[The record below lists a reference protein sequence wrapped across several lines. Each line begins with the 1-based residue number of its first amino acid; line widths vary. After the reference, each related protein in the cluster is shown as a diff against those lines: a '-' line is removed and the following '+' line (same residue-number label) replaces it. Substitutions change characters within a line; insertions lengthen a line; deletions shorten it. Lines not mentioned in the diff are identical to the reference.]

1 MPLPDPR
8 ALSPLLHDPLFHH
21 GLGQVGGKENITAI
35 SDVGV
40 EAVILSCYLNG
51 IVFLICGMAFEILR
65 RWLPTVSDERADGLR
80 VQTCLI
86 YIYISSLGLGAS
98 SYSILTHARCSPQI
112 YNGASY
118 HKPSSR
124 QPPPLP
130 SSYRPSSIWTLWTTV
145 HSVPWHNVLEC
156 AGLDAYMFLRYIRLC
171 GRVTSVSAFWGMIIL
186 GTVYGT
192 AGGGETGWYR
202 MSMKNIPPIEDD
214 NGEIT
219 DADDDAAKPINHQY
233 DAENGLRLWVTVTF
247 MYMLTFY
254 VIYLLSEEYKHFVE
268 LRMVYLAKGDPD
280 ITPQHHY
287 SLRIEDIPPKLK
299 SEKSL
304 FRYFEKLFPGKVH
317 SVSVVLNIPEM
328 DKVMGRRERVRRRLE
343 KVRRNESFE
352 TTLTLTLPSPSH
364 IHSNPPPPPLTG
376 RGHRTSHRRC
386 RRAFRRPRQVPLLR
400 HRELP
405 HHPLQVLRPGREGQ
419 QLQVLR

>member
-1 MPLPDPR
+1 MDAAFLPR
-8 ALSPLLHDPLFHH
+8 QLSPLATLHDPLFHH

-51 IVFLICGMAFEILR
+51 IVFLICGLAFEILR
-65 RWLPTVSDERADGLR
+65 RWLPT
-80 VQTCLI
+80 
-86 YIYISSLGLGAS
+86 
-98 SYSILTHARCSPQI
+98 I
-112 YNGASY
+112 YNGSSY

-130 SSYRPSSIWTLWTTV
+130 SSLRPSSIWTLWTTV
-145 HSVPWHNVLEC
+145 HAVPWHNVLEC

-202 MSMKNIPPIEDD
+202 MSMKNIPPIDD
-214 NGEIT
+214 SPP
-219 DADDDAAKPINHQY
+219 DADDDDAAAPINHQY

-304 FRYFEKLFPGKVH
+304 FRYFDKLFPGKVH

-343 KVRRNESFE
+343 KVRKWFSLVILRSF
-352 TTLTLTLPSPSH
+352 LVSD
-364 IHSNPPPPPLTG
+364 G
-376 RGHRTSHRRC
+376 
-386 RRAFRRPRQVPLLR
+386 V
-400 HRELP
+400 
-405 HHPLQVLRPGREGQ
+405 
-419 QLQVLR
+419 